1 MMIISLAQIS
11 DAPEIL
17 ALQKLAYQSEA
28 ELYND
33 YNLPPLLQTLPELE
47 GELADVVCLKAV
59 KAGRIIGS
67 VRARE
72 QAGTCHI
79 GRLIVHPASQ
89 GQGLGQKLMAAIE
102 AEFPQA
108 QRFELFTGSL
118 SERNLHFYAQQG
130 YERFASKELSPEV
143 TLVLLQKTGRG

>member
-1 MMIISLAQIS
+1 MTISCAQIN

-17 ALQKLAYQSEA
+17 VLQKLVYKSEA

-33 YNLPPLLQTLPELE
+33 YNLPPLVQTPAELKTELE
-47 GELADVVCLKAV
+47 EVVCLKAV
-59 KAGRIIGS
+59 QGDRIIGS

-72 QAGTCHI
+72 QEGTCHI
-79 GRLIVHPASQ
+79 GRLIVHPAWQ

-102 AEFPQA
+102 AEFPGA
-108 QRFELFTGSL
+108 ERFELFTGSL
-118 SERNLHFYAQQG
+118 SQRNLRFYARQG

-143 TLVLLQKTGRG
+143 TLVLLQKPGMS

>member
-1 MMIISLAQIS
+1 MIISRAQIN

-33 YNLPPLLQTLPELE
+33 YNLPPLVQTPAELKAELE
-47 GELADVVCLKAV
+47 EVVCLKAV
-59 KAGRIIGS
+59 QGGRIIGS

-72 QAGTCHI
+72 QEGTCHI
-79 GRLIVHPASQ
+79 GRLIVHPAWQ

-102 AEFPQA
+102 AEFPEA
-108 QRFELFTGSL
+108 ERFELFTGFL
-118 SERNLHFYAQQG
+118 SQRNLRFYARQG
-130 YERFASKELSPEV
+130 YERFANKKLSPEV
-143 TLVLLQKTGRG
+143 TLVLLQKPGMS